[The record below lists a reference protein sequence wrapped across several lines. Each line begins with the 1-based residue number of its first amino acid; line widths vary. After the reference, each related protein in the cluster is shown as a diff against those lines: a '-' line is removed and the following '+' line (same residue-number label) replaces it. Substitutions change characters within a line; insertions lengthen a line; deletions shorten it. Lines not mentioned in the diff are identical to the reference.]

1 MLYFSKLRIFSV
13 LIFTLILTYFSI
25 SNFTKLDDDLFSKN
39 IKLGLDL
46 QGGSYLLLEIDNK
59 PVIKQKIQNKVIEF
73 KRFFKEKNII
83 TKNFIVS
90 DNSISFETTS
100 NQTQELE
107 KILDDDNSEINPYF
121 QQYKTHEFDF
131 ELIENRFNLKLS
143 KYGVVL
149 LKNAS
154 LDQAIEIVRRRVDE
168 VGTNEPNILKRGNDR
183 ILVEL
188 PGLDDP
194 GRIKSLLGKT
204 ANLTF
209 QFITQNSEESF
220 GTEKIEFEDGSE
232 IAIVSKRIVLSGDN
246 LVDAKPTMN
255 SQTNETV
262 VSFSLDRV
270 GAKKFGKA
278 TSTGVGKRLAIVL
291 DGKIISAPS
300 VREPIIGG
308 SGQIS
313 GNFTFQSATDLALL
327 LRSGA
332 LPAPL
337 NIIEERTVG
346 PDLGQDSINAGILSL
361 IIGFVLVVLFMIYK
375 YRVFGVIANL
385 ALISNLFLLVGVLT
399 LFEATL
405 TLPGIAG
412 LILTVGMCIDAN
424 VIIFER
430 IREELRKGKTPKSAI
445 EAGYNRAITTII
457 DANLTTVIASL
468 VLYQFG
474 TGPIKGFATVLFWGI
489 LISMFT
495 AVYVTRTIFYTITKK
510 SIKTLSI

>member
-194 GRIKSLLGKT
+194 RI
-204 ANLTF
+204 
-209 QFITQNSEESF
+209 I
-220 GTEKIEFEDGSE
+220 
-232 IAIVSKRIVLSGDN
+232 
-246 LVDAKPTMN
+246 
-255 SQTNETV
+255 
-262 VSFSLDRV
+262 
-270 GAKKFGKA
+270 
-278 TSTGVGKRLAIVL
+278 
-291 DGKIISAPS
+291 
-300 VREPIIGG
+300 
-308 SGQIS
+308 
-313 GNFTFQSATDLALL
+313 
-327 LRSGA
+327 
-332 LPAPL
+332 
-337 NIIEERTVG
+337 
-346 PDLGQDSINAGILSL
+346 
-361 IIGFVLVVLFMIYK
+361 
-375 YRVFGVIANL
+375 
-385 ALISNLFLLVGVLT
+385 
-399 LFEATL
+399 
-405 TLPGIAG
+405 
-412 LILTVGMCIDAN
+412 
-424 VIIFER
+424 
-430 IREELRKGKTPKSAI
+430 
-445 EAGYNRAITTII
+445 
-457 DANLTTVIASL
+457 
-468 VLYQFG
+468 
-474 TGPIKGFATVLFWGI
+474 
-489 LISMFT
+489 
-495 AVYVTRTIFYTITKK
+495 
-510 SIKTLSI
+510 